1 MGAITA
7 AGVAAAGTALSAG
20 SAISGAIGSRKAQ
33 KNQQQAF
40 SAAEEAGAFDPLVL
54 AKPERMNVPG
64 AGQIMGSYR
73 GDIQQNYGQ
82 YEDIAQRYAAS
93 EQAANRSAT
102 EAANPNYYNVLQ
114 QLSNTALQA
123 GRGVLPEDV
132 KQQILQNANEDAYL
146 KGFSYGKTGGGG
158 NVYAGGNDAA
168 ANLALR
174 NLGLSSL
181 DMMKYGNALGQDV
194 LGQTRSSRGRVVSTM
209 DVTPDPALFQQQMN
223 NAAIADYNYRTDKSA
238 YRAGMQNAPTQAAL
252 NRLTFQTGAQTNQA
266 ALGQSG
272 NRMAL
277 ESLTALGSMYGNLYP
292 NGMPGQK
299 PAAAAGAAPSTGAAA
314 ASSGG
319 SWPGLLP
326 SIYGGAKSFLFGS
339 PTRSESST
347 VRSINS

>member
-1 MGAITA
+1 MGAIATA
-7 AGVAAAGTALSAG
+7 AVVTAGTAVASAV
-20 SAISGAIGSRKAQ
+20 SANKAQ
-33 KNQQQAF
+33 KKQEQAMNDAQQG
-40 SAAEEAGAFDPLVL
+40 GAFDPLKIP
-54 AKPERMNVPG
+54 KPQKLKVPS
-64 AGQIMGSYR
+64 AGGIMGQYR
-73 GDIQQNYGQ
+73 QDVTQNYGG
-82 YEDIAQRYAAS
+82 YEDIAQRYSAS
-93 EQAANRSAT
+93 EQEATRAAT
-102 EAANPNYYNVLQ
+102 EAANPNYYNILQ
-114 QLSNTALQA
+114 QLSNTSLQA
-123 GRGVLPEDV
+123 GKGMLPEDV

-209 DVTPDPALFQQQMN
+209 DVAPDPALFQQQMN
-223 NAAIADYNYRTDKSA
+223 NAAIADYNYKTDRAA
-238 YRAGMQNAPTQAAL
+238 YRTGSENAITQAATNKL
-252 NRLTFQTGAQTNQA
+252 AFQTNAQTNQNA
-266 ALGQSG
+266 IGQSS

-277 ESLTALGSMYGNLYP
+277 ESLTALGSLYGSIYP
-292 NGMPGQK
+292 NGKPGQQ
-299 PAAAAGAAPSTGAAA
+299 AAAGAVPGAATGAAA

>member
-1 MGAITA
+1 MGSIT

-40 SAAEEAGAFDPLVL
+40 SVAEEAGAFDPLVL
-54 AKPERMNVPG
+54 AKPERLKVPG

-82 YEDIAQRYAAS
+82 YEDIAQRYSAS

-223 NAAIADYNYRTDKSA
+223 NAAIADYNYRTDKSS

-266 ALGQSG
+266 ALGQSS

-292 NGMPGQK
+292 NGMTGQK
-299 PAAAAGAAPSTGAAA
+299 PAAPATGAAA
-314 ASSGG
+314 ASTGG
-319 SWPGLLP
+319 SWPGILP
-326 SIYGGAKSFLFGS
+326 AIYGGAKSFLFGS
-339 PTRSESST
+339 PTRAESST
-347 VRSINS
+347 VRSIAS

>member
-1 MGAITA
+1 MGSIT

-82 YEDIAQRYAAS
+82 YEDIAQRYSAS
-93 EQAANRSAT
+93 EQAATRSAT

-123 GRGVLPEDV
+123 GRGVLPDDV
-132 KQQILQNANEDAYL
+132 KQQILQNANEDSYL
-146 KGFSYGKTGGGG
+146 KGFSYGKSGGGG

-223 NAAIADYNYRTDKSA
+223 NAAIADYNYRTDKSS

-266 ALGQSG
+266 AVGQSS

-292 NGMPGQK
+292 NGMP
-299 PAAAAGAAPSTGAAA
+299 ASTTG
-314 ASSGG
+314 SSGG
-319 SWPGLLP
+319 L
-326 SIYGGAKSFLFGS
+326 GGLFGGIKNLFGGS
-339 PTRSESST
+339 SRSEAATS
-347 VRSINS
+347 RAIL

>member
-1 MGAITA
+1 MGSIT
-7 AGVAAAGTALSAG
+7 AGVAAAGTAVSAG
-20 SAISGAIGSRKAQ
+20 SAISGAIGSRKSR

-82 YEDIAQRYAAS
+82 YEDIAQRYSAS

-123 GRGVLPEDV
+123 GRGVLPDDV
-132 KQQILQNANEDAYL
+132 KQQILQNANEDSYL

-209 DVTPDPALFQQQMN
+209 DVAPDPAMFQQQMN
-223 NAAIADYNYRTDKSA
+223 NAAVADYNYRTDKSS

-266 ALGQSG
+266 AVGQSS

-292 NGMPGQK
+292 NGMP
-299 PAAAAGAAPSTGAAA
+299 ASTTG
-314 ASSGG
+314 SSGG
-319 SWPGLLP
+319 FFGGIKNLF
-326 SIYGGAKSFLFGS
+326 GGAN
-339 PTRSESST
+339 RSEAATS
-347 VRSINS
+347 RAIL

>member
-1 MGAITA
+1 MGAIATA
-7 AGVAAAGTALSAG
+7 AVVTAGTAVAGAVSAN
-20 SAISGAIGSRKAQ
+20 RAQ
-33 KNQQQAF
+33 KKQEQAMNDAQQG
-40 SAAEEAGAFDPLVL
+40 GAFDPLKI
-54 AKPERMNVPG
+54 AKPQKLKVPS
-64 AGQIMGSYR
+64 AGGIMGQYR
-73 GDIQQNYGQ
+73 QDVTQNYGG
-82 YEDIAQRYAAS
+82 YEDIAQRYSAS
-93 EQAANRSAT
+93 EQEANRSAL
-102 EAANPNYYNVLQ
+102 EGANPNYYNVLQ

-123 GRGVLPEDV
+123 GKGMLPDDV
-132 KQQILQNANEDAYL
+132 KQQILQNANEDSYL

-194 LGQTRSSRGRVVSTM
+194 LGQTHSSRGRVVSTM
-209 DVTPDPALFQQQMN
+209 DVAPDPALFQQQMN
-223 NAAIADYNYRTDKSA
+223 NAAIADYNYKTDRAA
-238 YRAGMQNAPTQAAL
+238 YRTGSENAITQAATNKL
-252 NRLTFQTGAQTNQA
+252 AFQTNAQTNQNA
-266 ALGQSG
+266 IGQSS

-277 ESLTALGSMYGNLYP
+277 ESLTALGSLYGSIYP
-292 NGMPGQK
+292 NGKPGQQ
-299 PAAAAGAAPSTGAAA
+299 AAAGAVPGAATGAAA

-347 VRSINS
+347 VRSIAS

>member
-1 MGAITA
+1 MGAITTA
-7 AGVAAAGTALSAG
+7 VAAAGTALSAG

-54 AKPERMNVPG
+54 AKPERLKVPG

-82 YEDIAQRYAAS
+82 YEDIAQRYSAS
-93 EQAANRSAT
+93 EQAATRSAT

-132 KQQILQNANEDAYL
+132 KQQILQNANEDSYL

-194 LGQTRSSRGRVVSTM
+194 LGQTRSSRGRVVSAM

-223 NAAIADYNYRTDKSA
+223 NAAIADYNYRTDKA
-238 YRAGMQNAPTQAAL
+238 GYRAGMQNAPTQAAL

-266 ALGQSG
+266 ALGQSS

-292 NGMPGQK
+292 NGMTSQK
-299 PAAAAGAAPSTGAAA
+299 PVPATGTAATGAAA

-326 SIYGGAKSFLFGS
+326 GIYGGAKSFLFGS

-347 VRSINS
+347 VRSIAS

>member
-1 MGAITA
+1 M
-7 AGVAAAGTALSAG
+7 
-20 SAISGAIGSRKAQ
+20 
-33 KNQQQAF
+33 
-40 SAAEEAGAFDPLVL
+40 
-54 AKPERMNVPG
+54 AKPERMKVPG

-82 YEDIAQRYAAS
+82 YEDIAQRFTGS

-114 QLSNTALQA
+114 QLSNTAMQA
-123 GRGVLPEDV
+123 GKGMLPDDV
-132 KQQILQNANEDAYL
+132 KQQILQNANEDSYL
-146 KGFSYGKTGGGG
+146 KGFSYGTTGGGG

-194 LGQTRSSRGRVVSTM
+194 LSQTRASRGRVTSAM

-223 NAAIADYNYRTDKSA
+223 NAAVADYNYRTDKSS

-252 NRLTFQTGAQTNQA
+252 SRLTFQTGAQTNQA
-266 ALGQSG
+266 AIGQSG

-292 NGMPGQK
+292 NGMNNQK
-299 PAAAAGAAPSTGAAA
+299 PAAAGAGSATGAAA

-326 SIYGGAKSFLFGS
+326 GIYGGAKSFLFGS
-339 PTRSESST
+339 PTRSDAST
-347 VRSINS
+347 ARSIAS

>member
-1 MGAITA
+1 MGSIT

-82 YEDIAQRYAAS
+82 YEDIAQRYSAS
-93 EQAANRSAT
+93 EQAATRAAT

-168 ANLALR
+168 A
-174 NLGLSSL
+174 
-181 DMMKYGNALGQDV
+181 
-194 LGQTRSSRGRVVSTM
+194 
-209 DVTPDPALFQQQMN
+209 
-223 NAAIADYNYRTDKSA
+223 
-238 YRAGMQNAPTQAAL
+238 
-252 NRLTFQTGAQTNQA
+252 
-266 ALGQSG
+266 GQSS

-292 NGMPGQK
+292 NGMP
-299 PAAAAGAAPSTGAAA
+299 ASTTG
-314 ASSGG
+314 SSGG
-319 SWPGLLP
+319 LGGLFGGIKNLF
-326 SIYGGAKSFLFGS
+326 GGAN
-339 PTRSESST
+339 RSEAATS
-347 VRSINS
+347 RAIL

>member
-1 MGAITA
+1 MGAITTA
-7 AGVAAAGTALSAG
+7 VAAAGTALSAG

-40 SAAEEAGAFDPLVL
+40 SAAEEAGAFDPLVM
-54 AKPERMNVPG
+54 AKPQRMNVPG

-82 YEDIAQRYAAS
+82 YEDIAQRYSAS

-123 GRGVLPEDV
+123 GRGVLPDDV
-132 KQQILQNANEDAYL
+132 KQQILQNANEDSYL
-146 KGFSYGKTGGGG
+146 KGFSYGKSGGGG

-223 NAAIADYNYRTDKSA
+223 NAAVADYNYRTDKSS

-252 NRLTFQTGAQTNQA
+252 NRLTLQTGAQTNQA
-266 ALGQSG
+266 AIGQSS

-292 NGMPGQK
+292 NGMNSQK
-299 PAAAAGAAPSTGAAA
+299 PAAAGAGATGAAA

-326 SIYGGAKSFLFGS
+326 GLYGGAKSFFFGS
-339 PTRSESST
+339 PTRSDSST
-347 VRSINS
+347 VRSISS

>member
-1 MGAITA
+1 MGSIT

-20 SAISGAIGSRKAQ
+20 SAISGAIGSRKSR

-82 YEDIAQRYAAS
+82 YEDIAQRYSAS
-93 EQAANRSAT
+93 EQAANRSAL
-102 EAANPNYYNVLQ
+102 EGANPNYYNVLQ

-123 GRGVLPEDV
+123 GRGMLPDDV
-132 KQQILQNANEDAYL
+132 KQQILQNANEDSYL

-209 DVTPDPALFQQQMN
+209 DVAPDPALFQQQMN
-223 NAAIADYNYRTDKSA
+223 NAAVADYNYRTDKSS

-266 ALGQSG
+266 AVGQSS

-299 PAAAAGAAPSTGAAA
+299 PAAAGAAPATGAAA

-326 SIYGGAKSFLFGS
+326 GIYGGAKSFLFGS
-339 PTRSESST
+339 PTRAESST
-347 VRSINS
+347 VRSIAS

>member
-1 MGAITA
+1 MGSIT

-82 YEDIAQRYAAS
+82 YEDIAQRYSAS
-93 EQAANRSAT
+93 EQAATRAAT

-209 DVTPDPALFQQQMN
+209 DVAPDPALFQQQMN
-223 NAAIADYNYRTDKSA
+223 NAAIADYNYRTDRAA
-238 YRAGMQNAPTQAAL
+238 YRTGSENAITQAATNKL
-252 NRLTFQTGAQTNQA
+252 AFQTNAQTNQNA
-266 ALGQSG
+266 IGQSS

-277 ESLTALGSMYGNLYP
+277 ESLTALGSLYGSIYP
-292 NGMPGQK
+292 NGKSGQQ
-299 PAAAAGAAPSTGAAA
+299 AAAGAVPGAATGAAA

-326 SIYGGAKSFLFGS
+326 GIYGGAKSFLFGS
-339 PTRSESST
+339 PTRAESST
-347 VRSINS
+347 VRSIAS

>member
-1 MGAITA
+1 MGSIT

-33 KNQQQAF
+33 KNQRQAF
-40 SAAEEAGAFDPLVL
+40 SAAESAGAFDPLVL
-54 AKPERMNVPG
+54 AKPERLKVPG

-82 YEDIAQRYAAS
+82 YEDIAQRYSAS

-123 GRGVLPEDV
+123 GRGVLPDDV
-132 KQQILQNANEDAYL
+132 KQQILQNANEDSYL
-146 KGFSYGKTGGGG
+146 KGFSYGKSGGGG

-223 NAAIADYNYRTDKSA
+223 NAAIADYNYRTDKSS

-252 NRLTFQTGAQTNQA
+252 NRLTLQTGSQTNQA
-266 ALGQSG
+266 AIGQSS

-292 NGMPGQK
+292 NGMNSQK
-299 PAAAAGAAPSTGAAA
+299 PAAAAGETAA

-326 SIYGGAKSFLFGS
+326 GIYGGAKSFLFGS
-339 PTRSESST
+339 PTRSDAST
-347 VRSINS
+347 ARAITS